1 MHQSHDNSPLFSRST
16 LVILGWLAAVLLIV
30 WLLPANSLLKTAGHW
45 FPTWLHSCMELLAI
59 VVAALVFSI
68 SWHSYRSEQAG
79 NLSLLACGYL
89 AVALLDSAHLLS
101 YHGMPDFITPSSVEK
116 AIDFWLAARLSE
128 ALVLLGVALR
138 AWRPLTHPQQRY
150 QWLAATLGG
159 VTLMVYLRLY
169 QPQLFPRMFIE
180 GQGLTPL
187 KIVMEWLVIGL
198 LACAAVGLLRR
209 REQPFDRQGL
219 LLAVGISILSEL
231 CFTAYRNSHDIYQLL
246 GHAYKVLA
254 CLVVYRVVF
263 VSSIQQPYIQLISE
277 ISERRRAEQQV
288 ETLSFYDNLTGLPNL
303 DLLRDRTS
311 KALSTLSRDAQ
322 QVALLYMDIDGFK
335 DVNDSLG
342 HACGD
347 TLIRELGS
355 RLQGL
360 LRSSDTLCRATGDEF
375 VILMPDVENA
385 ESVGLLAERILHG
398 LQRPFL
404 LHGHPQ
410 TISLSLGAAV
420 APHDGQ
426 DCETLLRNAE
436 TAMYQAKQDGRQ
448 TWRFFDST
456 MNQQALARLQL
467 LNDLRQAIAQHQLQ
481 LYYQPQID
489 LASGRLSGVE
499 ALVRWQHPVRG
510 MISPAEFIPAA
521 EESRLIIPLGEWV
534 LRQACAQAA
543 SWQRQGLALPQVAVN
558 ISAIQLQHGHLE
570 ESVLQALA
578 DSHLPA
584 SLLEL
589 EITESSLVDKTEQV
603 IDSLKRLK
611 AMGVNLSIDDFGT
624 GYSSLAYLQ
633 TLAVDKLKIDQSFVR
648 DLTLNQDNRA
658 IVSAIVQMAH
668 TLGLACIAE
677 GVESQD
683 IAAALHRLGCQ
694 QAQGYLYARPL
705 PADELQ
711 TLLHDWPAAHWAQDG
726 ATE

>member
-1 MHQSHDNSPLFSRST
+1 MHQSHDNSSLFSRST
-16 LVILGWLAAVLLIV
+16 LLILGWLAAVLLIV
-30 WLLPANSLLKTAGHW
+30 WLLPANSLLKTAGNW

-101 YHGMPDFITPSSVEK
+101 YRGMPDFITPSSVEK

-159 VTLMVYLRLY
+159 VALMVYLRLY

-303 DLLRDRTS
+303 ELLRDRTS
-311 KALSTLSRDAQ
+311 KALSTLSRNAQ

>member
-30 WLLPANSLLKTAGHW
+30 WLLPANSLLKTAGNW

-101 YHGMPDFITPSSVEK
+101 YRGMPDFITPSSVEK

-159 VTLMVYLRLY
+159 VALMVYLRLY

-231 CFTAYRNSHDIYQLL
+231 CFTAYRNPHDIYQLL

-263 VSSIQQPYIQLISE
+263 VSSIQQPYIQLTSE

-303 DLLRDRTS
+303 ELLRDRTS

-385 ESVGLLAERILHG
+385 ESVGLLAERILNG

-404 LHGHPQ
+404 LHGHLQ

-711 TLLHDWPAAHWAQDG
+711 TRLQDWPAAHWAQDG

>member
-16 LVILGWLAAVLLIV
+16 LLILGWLAAVLLIV

-159 VTLMVYLRLY
+159 VALMVYLRLY

-404 LHGHPQ
+404 LHGHLQ

-543 SWQRQGLALPQVAVN
+543 SWQRQGLVLPQVAVN

>member
-101 YHGMPDFITPSSVEK
+101 YRGMPDFITPSSVEK

-159 VTLMVYLRLY
+159 VALMVYLRLY

-303 DLLRDRTS
+303 ELLRDRTS

-404 LHGHPQ
+404 LHGHLQ

>member
-159 VTLMVYLRLY
+159 VALMVYLRLY

>member
-1 MHQSHDNSPLFSRST
+1 MHQSHDNSSLFSRST
-16 LVILGWLAAVLLIV
+16 LLILGWLAAVLLIV

-159 VTLMVYLRLY
+159 VALMVYLRLY

-198 LACAAVGLLRR
+198 LACAVVGLLRR

-303 DLLRDRTS
+303 ELLRDRTS
-311 KALSTLSRDAQ
+311 KALSTLSRNAQ

-683 IAAALHRLGCQ
+683 IAAALHRLDCQ

-711 TLLHDWPAAHWAQDG
+711 TLLQDWPAAHWAQDG

>member
-16 LVILGWLAAVLLIV
+16 LLILGWLAAVLLIV

-159 VTLMVYLRLY
+159 VALMVYLRLY

-303 DLLRDRTS
+303 ELLRDRTS

-711 TLLHDWPAAHWAQDG
+711 TLLQDWPAAHWAQDG

>member
-1 MHQSHDNSPLFSRST
+1 MHQSHDNSSLFSRST
-16 LVILGWLAAVLLIV
+16 LLILGWLAAVLLIV

-159 VTLMVYLRLY
+159 VALMVYLRLY

-263 VSSIQQPYIQLISE
+263 VSSIQQPYIQLTSE

>member
-1 MHQSHDNSPLFSRST
+1 MHQSHDNSSLFSRST
-16 LVILGWLAAVLLIV
+16 LLILGWLAAVLLIV

-159 VTLMVYLRLY
+159 VALMVYLRLY

-404 LHGHPQ
+404 LHGHLQ

-711 TLLHDWPAAHWAQDG
+711 TLLQDWPAAHWAQDG

>member
-16 LVILGWLAAVLLIV
+16 LLILGWLAAVLLIV

-159 VTLMVYLRLY
+159 VALMVYLRLY

-385 ESVGLLAERILHG
+385 ESVGLLAERILNG

-404 LHGHPQ
+404 LHGHLQ

-481 LYYQPQID
+481 LYY
-489 LASGRLSGVE
+489 
-499 ALVRWQHPVRG
+499 
-510 MISPAEFIPAA
+510 
-521 EESRLIIPLGEWV
+521 
-534 LRQACAQAA
+534 
-543 SWQRQGLALPQVAVN
+543 
-558 ISAIQLQHGHLE
+558 
-570 ESVLQALA
+570 
-578 DSHLPA
+578 
-584 SLLEL
+584 
-589 EITESSLVDKTEQV
+589 
-603 IDSLKRLK
+603 
-611 AMGVNLSIDDFGT
+611 
-624 GYSSLAYLQ
+624 
-633 TLAVDKLKIDQSFVR
+633 
-648 DLTLNQDNRA
+648 
-658 IVSAIVQMAH
+658 
-668 TLGLACIAE
+668 
-677 GVESQD
+677 
-683 IAAALHRLGCQ
+683 
-694 QAQGYLYARPL
+694 
-705 PADELQ
+705 
-711 TLLHDWPAAHWAQDG
+711 
-726 ATE
+726 

>member
-16 LVILGWLAAVLLIV
+16 LLILGWLAAVLLIV
-30 WLLPANSLLKTAGHW
+30 WLLPANSLLKTAGNW

-159 VTLMVYLRLY
+159 VALMVYLRLY

-303 DLLRDRTS
+303 ELLRDRTS

-534 LRQACAQAA
+534 MRQACAQAA

>member
-1 MHQSHDNSPLFSRST
+1 MHQSHDNSSLFSRST
-16 LVILGWLAAVLLIV
+16 LLILGWLAAVLLIV

-45 FPTWLHSCMELLAI
+45 FPIWLHSCMELLAI

-159 VTLMVYLRLY
+159 VALMVYLRLY
-169 QPQLFPRMFIE
+169 QPHLFPRMFIE

-303 DLLRDRTS
+303 ELLRDRTS

-543 SWQRQGLALPQVAVN
+543 SWQRQGLVLPQVAVN

-726 ATE
+726 TTE

>member
-1 MHQSHDNSPLFSRST
+1 MHQSHDNSSLFSRST
-16 LVILGWLAAVLLIV
+16 LLILGWLAAVLLIV

-101 YHGMPDFITPSSVEK
+101 YRGMPDFITPSSVEK

-159 VTLMVYLRLY
+159 VALMVYLRLY

-543 SWQRQGLALPQVAVN
+543 SWQRQGLVLPQVAVN

>member
-30 WLLPANSLLKTAGHW
+30 WLLPANSLLKTAGNW

-101 YHGMPDFITPSSVEK
+101 YRGMPDFITPSSVEK

-159 VTLMVYLRLY
+159 VALMVYLRLY

-231 CFTAYRNSHDIYQLL
+231 CFTAYRNPHDIYQLL

-263 VSSIQQPYIQLISE
+263 VSSIQQPYIQLTSE

-499 ALVRWQHPVRG
+499 ARVRWQHPVRG

-534 LRQACAQAA
+534 MRQACAQAA
-543 SWQRQGLALPQVAVN
+543 SWQRQSLVLPQVAVN

>member
-16 LVILGWLAAVLLIV
+16 LLILGWLAAVLLIV

-159 VTLMVYLRLY
+159 VALMVYLRLY

-404 LHGHPQ
+404 LHGHLQ

-711 TLLHDWPAAHWAQDG
+711 TLLQDWPAAHWAQDG

>member
-16 LVILGWLAAVLLIV
+16 LLILGWLAAVLLIV

-159 VTLMVYLRLY
+159 VALMVYLRLY

-263 VSSIQQPYIQLISE
+263 VSSIQQPYIQLTSE

-385 ESVGLLAERILHG
+385 ESVGLLAERILNG

-404 LHGHPQ
+404 LHGHLQ

-481 LYYQPQID
+481 LYFQPQID

-543 SWQRQGLALPQVAVN
+543 SWQRQGLVLPQVAVN
-558 ISAIQLQHGHLE
+558 ISAIQLQYGHLE

>member
-16 LVILGWLAAVLLIV
+16 LLILGWLAAVLLIV

-159 VTLMVYLRLY
+159 VALMVYLRLY

-385 ESVGLLAERILHG
+385 ESVGLLAERILNG

-404 LHGHPQ
+404 LHGHLQ

-481 LYYQPQID
+481 LYFQPQID

-543 SWQRQGLALPQVAVN
+543 SWQRQGLVLPQVAVN
-558 ISAIQLQHGHLE
+558 ISAIQLQYGHLE